1 MAEIKVMSAGA
12 VKSVVSALGAEFE
25 RDGGNKLNLNF
36 GTAGSLRE
44 RIKDGETADLVV
56 LSESAIAELAKLGL
70 VVADSVVDVGR
81 TVTGVVIREG
91 GPVPDIS
98 TPEAFKRAF
107 LNARSV
113 AYTDPKAGGSG
124 GIMFAALLEKLG
136 IADAINKKAVLG
148 KSGHDVTTSIAEGRA
163 EIGTTF
169 ISEVLPVKGARVVGP
184 LPGDLHI
191 ANTYTAAIHAQATAR
206 SGRRGSVAQTHR
218 SGNAPSLDCGR
229 TGARFSGSLTPCTT
243 TVVLPNYAKG
253 VDAMDVLK
261 FAGP

>member
-12 VKSVVSALGAEFE
+12 VKSVVSALGAEFG
-25 RDGGNKLNLNF
+25 RDTGAKLNFNF

-70 VVADSVVDVGR
+70 VVADSVVDVGC

-98 TPEAFKRAF
+98 TPDAFKRAF

-163 EIGTTF
+163 DIGTTF

-191 ANTYTAAIHAQATAR
+191 ANMYTAAIHAQATAR
-206 SGRRGSVAQTHR
+206 PAAEGLLQK
-218 SGNAPSLDCGR
+218 
-229 TGARFSGSLTPCTT
+229 LTDPATRPCWI
-243 TVVLPNYAKG
+243 A
-253 VDAMDVLK
+253 
-261 FAGP
+261 AGLEPAFPDR

>member
-1 MAEIKVMSAGA
+1 VAEIKVMSAGA

-25 RDGGNKLNLNF
+25 RDTGTKLNLNF

-70 VVADSVVDVGR
+70 AVVDSVVDVGR

-107 LNARSV
+107 LSARSV

-124 GIMFAALLEKLG
+124 GIMFAALLDKLG

-191 ANTYTAAIHAQATAR
+191 ANTYTAAIHAQAAAR
-206 SGRRGSVAQTHR
+206 PAAEALLRK
-218 SGNAPSLDCGR
+218 
-229 TGARFSGSLTPCTT
+229 LTDPATR
-243 TVVLPNYAKG
+243 PRWIA
-253 VDAMDVLK
+253 
-261 FAGP
+261 AGLEPAFPDR

>member
-1 MAEIKVMSAGA
+1 MSAGA
-12 VKSVVSALGAEFE
+12 VKSMVAALSAEFE
-25 RDGGNKLNLNF
+25 NETGNKLDLNF

-44 RIKDGETADLVV
+44 RIKNGEVADLVV
-56 LSESAIAELAKLGL
+56 LSESAIAELPKLGF
-70 VVADSVVDVGR
+70 VVPGSRTDVGR

-91 GPVPDIS
+91 THIPDIS
-98 TPEAFKRAF
+98 TPDAFKQA
-107 LNARSV
+107 LLTARSV

-191 ANTYTAAIHAQATAR
+191 ANTYTAAIHAQAI
-206 SGRRGSVAQTHR
+206 
-218 SGNAPSLDCGR
+218 APA
-229 TGARFSGSLTPCTT
+229 GAEFFLRKLTDPATR
-243 TVVLPNYAKG
+243 PRWIA
-253 VDAMDVLK
+253 
-261 FAGP
+261 AGLEPAFPDR

>member
-1 MAEIKVMSAGA
+1 MAEIKIMSAGA

-25 RDGGNKLNLNF
+25 RDTGNKLNFNF

-44 RIKDGETADLVV
+44 RIKDGETADIVV

-70 VVADSVVDVGR
+70 VVADSIVDVGR

-136 IADAINKKAVLG
+136 IADEINKKAVLG

-191 ANTYTAAIHAQATAR
+191 ANTYTAAIHAQATPGPAAEALLR
-206 SGRRGSVAQTHR
+206 K
-218 SGNAPSLDCGR
+218 
-229 TGARFSGSLTPCTT
+229 LTDPATR
-243 TVVLPNYAKG
+243 PRWIA
-253 VDAMDVLK
+253 
-261 FAGP
+261 AGLEPAFPDR